1 MSKKRKRNAEYFQNV
16 NMAMKEKE
24 EFWFPMVGSYEMP
37 RMDTRL
43 IEAQKRIWRKKSKGK
58 K

>member
-16 NMAMKEKE
+16 NKAMKEQVQY
-24 EFWFPMVGSYEMP
+24 WFPIIGSYDAP
-37 RMDTRL
+37 RMDRQL
-43 IEAQKRIWRKKSKGK
+43 YEAQKRIWRKKSKGK